1 MDAGGCH
8 PASRGKEAPVE
19 EAPTEGIR
27 LQFAAVR
34 PTVTDLAEINATL
47 HPIGFRA
54 WPIDLTAASE
64 S

>member
-8 PASRGKEAPVE
+8 SAGRGREVRVDKV
-19 EAPTEGIR
+19 PTEGIR

-34 PTVTDLAEINATL
+34 PTVTDLAEIDATL

-54 WPIDLTAASE
+54 WPST
-64 S
+64 